1 MHLPEPSLFVE
12 HRLCLREPTVDKFR
26 MVPFII
32 KQTNKLIWSCLQGQG
47 TNKLS
52 SHVWSRNGFIE
63 YLMYIYIHIY
73 IYIHLDLLVE
83 CILSRAGQAAVAQ
96 ARVRPELKPA

>member
-1 MHLPEPSLFVE
+1 MHLPEPSSFVE

-52 SHVWSRNGFIE
+52 SHVWSRNGFIR
-63 YLMYIYIHIY
+63 YLR
-73 IYIHLDLLVE
+73 E
-83 CILSRAGQAAVAQ
+83 AEQAAQEASG
-96 ARVRPELKPA
+96 PAAIGTLMDL